1 MEALLV
7 ERRARQEF
15 EAARAAEA
23 EQSVEERARARKR
36 IIEEERQRMLQEHA
50 VRLLGHLPKVRAC
63 MYACGRQRSELG
75 FGTAHSSS
83 QQPLASHL
91 TPCCARGTPAQLGN
105 QRTFPLHHRHVA
117 AS

>member
-1 MEALLV
+1 VEALLV

-75 FGTAHSSS
+75 FGTAQLTAAACVNISRH
-83 QQPLASHL
+83 ASH
-91 TPCCARGTPAQLGN
+91 
-105 QRTFPLHHRHVA
+105 A
-117 AS
+117 ALLPS